1 MKRTILLAAA
11 ITGVVFL
18 SGCTDTSA
26 KDATE
31 AVKSAYTQAIQESE
45 VANEGKSL
53 GEFIDQAHGYNELYL
68 KLTTLDKNLSEGSD
82 ADYSDQYETYFG
94 SKPTSAEEAKQWTD
108 DALGYI
114 VEEDRDLLSPF
125 IRTMKDS
132 TSVSEG
138 NFEDQKASFKVE
150 DTAALLNELH
160 LSADSFGKI
169 LAMTDI
175 YASKIDFSETGF
187 DFSWDGTGGEFTLKL
202 VPPADCY
209 VDFVEKFNEGL
220 KIFDPEGA
228 GSDSEVRHTT
238 FLDIDETVVNDVDG
252 APTYNPDLNRD
263 GNYRE
268 YFEYVMNDEQTDWK
282 RITIC
287 CYIGYALSQKDAM
300 SYLGGAVNFTDY
312 EKTLM
317 YATQENATEDEITDL
332 YNAIVKEGKDK
343 YIITKNVNGIQYTFK
358 SEDGPALYFTAEK

>member
-1 MKRTILLAAA
+1 
-11 ITGVVFL
+11 
-18 SGCTDTSA
+18 
-26 KDATE
+26 
-31 AVKSAYTQAIQESE
+31 
-45 VANEGKSL
+45 
-53 GEFIDQAHGYNELYL
+53 
-68 KLTTLDKNLSEGSD
+68 
-82 ADYSDQYETYFG
+82 
-94 SKPTSAEEAKQWTD
+94 
-108 DALGYI
+108 
-114 VEEDRDLLSPF
+114 
-125 IRTMKDS
+125 MKDS

-220 KIFDPEGA
+220 KIFDPKGA
-228 GSDSEVRHTT
+228 GSDSESSLRHTT
-238 FLDIDETVVNDVDG
+238 FLDIDEAVVNDVDG

-268 YFEYVMNDEQTDWK
+268 YFEYVMNDEQSDWK

-287 CYIGYALSQKDAM
+287 SYIGYALSQKDAI
-300 SYLGGAVNFTDY
+300 SYLGGAANFAMY
-312 EKTLM
+312 GQTLM
-317 YATQENATEDEITDL
+317 YATQDNATEDNITDL
-332 YNAIVKEGKDK
+332 YNSMVKDSGNTHSV
-343 YIITKNVNGIQYTFK
+343 TKNINGIQYTYETK
-358 SEDGPALYFTAEK
+358 NGPALYFTAKSEKITGEAPLIGCFSLCKRVHCKRGRGQTWHYSEIRRARTNHDDSYSV